1 MRSELPSAVR
11 ARRDR
16 SLCERLLADP
26 SVRRAIQRIDELT
39 SGYGYYQRR
48 RLLTGAIRLTRG
60 MYPEL
65 ADTLTDCKRILGVE
79 QPVEIYVK
87 ADPLMGASCART
99 PNGMLAIAL
108 TSRLLETFTQSEL
121 RFVLGHELGHA
132 RFGHFDIP
140 MPITA
145 TVRDAAGRLVSRP
158 LALEMFVWCR
168 AAELTADR
176 AGLLC
181 SRDPEAAAQSFFKL
195 ASGLARGP
203 VTADLDAY
211 ASQVEALIATPEA
224 RARPRDDDDTLDC
237 FSTHPYGAVRVRALV
252 AFARSAAYRQA
263 VGHAAPGEAI
273 SDDDLEAVVERDL
286 DLMEPSYLE
295 EKTARSEELRRL
307 LFEAGVCVAA
317 ANGAIDES
325 ELDALRALLGAS
337 ALLGTVEPEAVRAGL
352 EGKLQRAREAAPLAE
367 RAQLVQ
373 HLTIVAAADGV
384 VCDAE
389 FAEMRRIAGALG
401 VDPVVIEQTLSA
413 AASPMD

>member
-1 MRSELPSAVR
+1 MTGQLPSAIC

-16 SLCERLLADP
+16 ALRERLLADS
-26 SVRRAIQRIDELT
+26 SVTRAIKRIDELT

-48 RLLTGAIRLTRG
+48 RLLTGAIRLTRN

-65 ADTLTDCKRILGVE
+65 AETLAECKNILGVD
-79 QPVEIYVK
+79 QPVEMYVR
-87 ADPLMGASCART
+87 ADAHMGASCART
-99 PNGMLAIAL
+99 PSGMFAIAL
-108 TSRLLETFTQSEL
+108 TSRLLEAFNQSEL

-145 TVRDAAGRLVSRP
+145 TIRDAAGRLVSRP

-168 AAELTADR
+168 AAEITADR

-181 SRDPEAAAQSFFKL
+181 SRDPQAAAQSFFKL
-195 ASGLARGP
+195 ASGLSDGR

-211 ASQVEALIATPEA
+211 ASQIEALVATPEA
-224 RARPRDDDDTLDC
+224 RSRPRDDDDTLDC

-252 AFARSAAYRQA
+252 AFSRSAAYRQA
-263 VGHAAPGEAI
+263 IGHSSPGQAI
-273 SDDDLEAVVERDL
+273 SDEDLEAIVERDL

-307 LFEAGVCVAA
+307 LFDAGICVAD
-317 ANGAIDES
+317 ANGEIEEA
-325 ELDALRALLGAS
+325 ELDALRALLGSS
-337 ALLGTVEPEAVRAGL
+337 ALLGKPDPQAIREKLPERLAQLRDSATF
-352 EGKLQRAREAAPLAE
+352 AE

-373 HLTIVAAADGV
+373 HLTIIAAADGQ

-389 FAEMRRIAGALG
+389 FAEMRRVADALG
-401 VDPVVIEQTLSA
+401 VDPMVIEQTLSA
-413 AASPMD
+413 SAAPMD